1 MENYQYRIRGEGFD
15 ADLNKWD
22 SDELDSSNVEEL
34 NEIGPN
40 SRELLKN
47 QPSNVYYSNKNN
59 YNLLISTSTNYW
71 APLTNTSFITSSPN
85 PHTTDSSFLF
95 QQEDYFDTT
104 NITDNLNNT
113 NPLFPYCSYSPSLKR
128 QRPYVD
134 SLPSFPPS
142 DNFAL
147 NNNDGWFP
155 NPLNNCCFPSSQLD
169 EFLFPTPTNTTI
181 TTATANEVSIA
192 QPPYSDYRGGGYV
205 EASNGKKCNNGRY
218 LSAQSVAARERRR
231 KISEKTQQLGKLVPG
246 GSKLSTADMF
256 HAAYK
261 YVKFLQAQI
270 GVLEFMISIQE
281 KKFVS

>member
-1 MENYQYRIRGEGFD
+1 MY
-15 ADLNKWD
+15 
-22 SDELDSSNVEEL
+22 
-34 NEIGPN
+34 
-40 SRELLKN
+40 
-47 QPSNVYYSNKNN
+47 NN
-59 YNLLISTSTNYW
+59 LLLISTSTNYS
-71 APLTNTSFITSSPN
+71 APLKNTSFITSSPN
-85 PHTTDSSFLF
+85 THTTDISFLF

-128 QRPYVD
+128 QRPYV
-134 SLPSFPPS
+134 PRFPL

-155 NPLNNCCFPSSQLD
+155 NPLNNSCFPTSQLD

-181 TTATANEVSIA
+181 TTTTANEVSIA
-192 QPPYSDYRGGGYV
+192 QPAYSDYRGGGYV
-205 EASNGKKCNNGRY
+205 ETSNGKKCNSGRY

-231 KISEKTQQLGKLVPG
+231 KISQKTQQLGKLVPG

-261 YVKFLQAQI
+261 YIKFLQAQI
-270 GVLEFMISIQE
+270 GVLEFMVSIQE
-281 KKFVS
+281 MEEGCLTPHLGVLLTSLPIQEKLYAQEKCLISSCCIEIMRKTQEII